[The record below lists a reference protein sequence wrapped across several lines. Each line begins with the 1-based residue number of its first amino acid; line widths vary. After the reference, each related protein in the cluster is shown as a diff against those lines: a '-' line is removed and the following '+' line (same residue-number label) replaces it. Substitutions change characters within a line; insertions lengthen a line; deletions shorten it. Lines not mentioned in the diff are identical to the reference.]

1 VSRRFAFT
9 KALAI
14 VAAMTITPAC
24 VRVPTPLAPQV
35 GGSIGLPHRGMLSG
49 SLELPASGPGFKFLR
64 DDDRHHGLPRFA
76 AALARA
82 AARVEAQ
89 RPGGVLVLGDLSKAN
104 GGQLLPHLS
113 HRTGRDADLLLYA
126 MTLEGAPVESPG
138 FVHFGADGLAWDET
152 HRRFLRFDVER
163 EWLLVKALVEDP
175 EARVQWLFSSRIVEA
190 LLLEWATARGEPAE
204 IVWRASEVMLQP
216 QPGGLHDDHL
226 HARTACSEE
235 DVAHGCETSGPLRPW
250 LVSPPRAAPDA
261 SESDAALA
269 VELFTPIETPAV
281 LHADAKR

>member
-1 VSRRFAFT
+1 VSRRFAFVE
-9 KALAI
+9 ALAI
-14 VAAMTITPAC
+14 LFAMTAAAC
-24 VRVPTPLAPQV
+24 TRAPTPLAPQV

-49 SLELPASGPGFKFLR
+49 SIELPSSGPGFKFLR

-76 AALARA
+76 NALVRA

-89 RPGGVLVLGDLSKAN
+89 RPGGVLVLGDLSKAG

-138 FVHFGADGLAWDET
+138 FVHFGADGLAWDEANK
-152 HRRFLRFDVER
+152 RFLRFDVER
-163 EWLLVKALVEDP
+163 EWLLVRALLEDP
-175 EARVQWLFSSRIVEA
+175 EARVQWLFSSRVVEA
-190 LLLEWATARGEPAE
+190 LLLEWAMARGEPAE

-226 HARTACSEE
+226 HARTACSDD
-235 DVAHGCETSGPLRPW
+235 DVVHGCEPSGPARPW
-250 LVSPPRAAPDA
+250 LVTPAKAADPG
-261 SESDAALA
+261 ESDAALA
-269 VELFTPIETPAV
+269 AELFAPIETPPA
-281 LHADAKR
+281 LHANAKQ